1 MERRSRLGRIC
12 AARHHTRC
20 DERIE
25 SKMIFAMSATAMLFA
40 AISVVSALTLAY
52 LMYVEGR
59 RANRSNG
66 MVAFHRHLDALSD
79 DSRAYLRQQLNDSR
93 ERQKGVK

>member
-1 MERRSRLGRIC
+1 
-12 AARHHTRC
+12 
-20 DERIE
+20 
-25 SKMIFAMSATAMLFA
+25 MIFAMSATAMLFA

-52 LMYVEGR
+52 LMYLEGR
-59 RANRSNG
+59 RVNRSNG

>member
-1 MERRSRLGRIC
+1 
-12 AARHHTRC
+12 
-20 DERIE
+20 
-25 SKMIFAMSATAMLFA
+25 MIFAMSATAMLFA
-40 AISVVSALTLAY
+40 AISVVSALTLAF

>member
-1 MERRSRLGRIC
+1 
-12 AARHHTRC
+12 
-20 DERIE
+20 
-25 SKMIFAMSATAMLFA
+25 MIFAMSATAMLFA

-52 LMYVEGR
+52 L
-59 RANRSNG
+59 
-66 MVAFHRHLDALSD
+66 RHLDALSD